1 MSGRRHRSSPA
12 ASSCS
17 SFTCS
22 LPLSL
27 FGDQLRR
34 CVGSFAACWVSCR
47 GSLLAL
53 CCLTLVLLAFSVS
66 AAAAA
71 EDCAEEND
79 GADGDGRCLGFRD
92 ACADQSAFCFS
103 TSVAQTLLA
112 SEDGIKAPDLEVSRD
127 WGASSPP
134 LGFPMSGGGGV
145 VTCSSVDTTLTRA
158 RNGLGQDGDAG
169 VRYNAASCQAP
180 LVPDNWMRA
189 SAGLPMELDGTA
201 ADVDLSGLH
210 SSLSMNVAINPPVL
224 DWGKRD
230 LYAASTATLT
240 VVNLNNDSALR
251 LYEPFST
258 DPQFYVYGYEDLELQ
273 PGDNATVTFVFLPKL
288 LGSSSAH
295 LVVQTN
301 FGGFIIHAKGM
312 AVSSPYQILPL
323 TGIDVV
329 IGGQLERNLS
339 IYNPYDDT
347 LYVEEVAIWMSS
359 LESTRYSSHL
369 VCQLGSFDGALELSS
384 SSSNWYTASSDEFGW
399 PVIYI
404 RPREQWE
411 VLPSKRNTIIELKLQ
426 ALSEGKVFGAICL
439 KMRNCT
445 PGAMHTFVT
454 PIELEVHTRTYYDS
468 SGLIAVTFE
477 HISTCDESGSI
488 FSLSLRN
495 NVPKLLRIVGITEDD
510 RNGPMLFQVKYL
522 NGLILFPDTVTD
534 IALVRYTSS
543 VPEDISFD
551 SCNIV
556 VETNSTLGS
565 SIIIPCKDL
574 VRASLSY
581 TSTAIIA
588 ESHGLFARPLYE
600 EEISANA
607 RTRTLGSMLQ
617 MEDLHNVKPT
627 IKRAVKADDTILR
640 QWRSHGTSDGI
651 SVLMDHELMFPVVQI
666 GSQFSKWIKV
676 HNPSLER
683 AAMQLV
689 VNSEEI
695 IDQCKTVTDVC
706 ELTFSSKSPEI
717 NSTETRFGFSLS
729 DAAITEAHVGPSET
743 ALLGPIVF
751 RPSNS
756 CMWSSMVLIRNN
768 LSGVEMLPLRA
779 YGGRQS
785 IVLLEESEPAWK
797 LEFNLGSS
805 VQNKSIMTKKEVPS
819 SLCSQQL
826 TKEVHVKNSGDLP
839 LQVTKV
845 KISGADCGMDGFTV
859 DNCKGFSLAP
869 SESIRMLISFQA
881 DFSSAMVQRD
891 LELVMTTGIFP
902 IPMTANIPVCML
914 NQCRKSYVRSAHWKL
929 LVLLF
934 GALTLL
940 VLVFVRYAPY
950 SLTAGSQDHYIKI
963 DDMKSTI
970 FDNRKSTGSKTLK
983 PSFLHQSSKKSRAI
997 KEHKRTEEALAEKY
1011 PASVIDSS
1019 KSTDDKNNPDE
1030 QLHTTSIVSV
1040 SPANPVEDKAS
1051 REAPQTSENLTIRIA
1066 RDKGKRRKRKVGGA
1080 GLAGKFE
1087 VSSSHS
1093 GNSTPSSPLSQSST
1107 PKQGWSFSGA
1117 PSELKHGNRIETG
1130 FDVEATTSSTGTNRE
1145 KKTWSQIAKEQP
1157 RLRSASPGTTSPS
1170 APALT
1175 TTAWCSPMLATSSPI
1190 APHARAPG
1198 SNLVK
1203 DKAVKRVEGA
1213 GLKRDFQYDIWG
1225 DHFPANLLGIAR
1237 DAAVPRKMPAASEG
1251 ASYSLFAREPQTLM
1265 MKPSSAPPVSHG
1277 RGSPT
1282 SDVATG
1288 YGIK

>member
-1 MSGRRHRSSPA
+1 M
-12 ASSCS
+12 
-17 SFTCS
+17 
-22 LPLSL
+22 
-27 FGDQLRR
+27 
-34 CVGSFAACWVSCR
+34 
-47 GSLLAL
+47 
-53 CCLTLVLLAFSVS
+53 
-66 AAAAA
+66 
-71 EDCAEEND
+71 
-79 GADGDGRCLGFRD
+79 
-92 ACADQSAFCFS
+92 
-103 TSVAQTLLA
+103 LLA
-112 SEDGIKAPDLEVSRD
+112 SEDAAEAPDLELPRG
-127 WGASSPP
+127 WEPSSLP
-134 LGFPMSGGGGV
+134 LSFPMSGGGGM
-145 VTCSSVDTTLTRA
+145 VTCSSVDSSLTRA
-158 RNGLGQDGDAG
+158 RDGLGRGDDARA
-169 VRYNAASCQAP
+169 RYDVASCQAP

-189 SAGLPMELDGTA
+189 SAGVPMEVEGPATD
-201 ADVDLSGLH
+201 ADPSGLQ
-210 SSLSMNVAINPPVL
+210 SPLSMNVEINPPVL
-224 DWGKRD
+224 DWGRSD
-230 LYAASTATLT
+230 LYAATKANLT
-240 VVNLNNDSALR
+240 VVNLNKNSALR

-273 PGDNATVTFVFLPKL
+273 PGENATVTFVFLPKL

-323 TGIDVV
+323 TGIDVL

-347 LYVEEVAIWMSS
+347 LYVEEVSVWMSS

-369 VCQLGSFDGALELSS
+369 VCQLGPFDGALELSS
-384 SSSNWYTASSDEFGW
+384 SRSNWYTASSEEFGW
-399 PVIYI
+399 PVVNI
-404 RPREQWE
+404 RPSEQWE
-411 VLPSKRNTIIELKLQ
+411 VLPSKRNTVIELKLQ
-426 ALSEGKVFGAICL
+426 AVSEGKVFGAICL
-439 KMRNCT
+439 KLRNCT
-445 PGAMHTFVT
+445 LSTTHAFVI

-477 HISTCDESGSI
+477 HVWTCDETGPI

-495 NVPKLLRIVGITEDD
+495 DGPKLLRIIDITEHAIK
-510 RNGPMLFQVKYL
+510 GPMIFQVKYL
-522 NGLILFPDTVTD
+522 NGLILYPDTVTD

-543 VPEDISFD
+543 VTEDISSD

-574 VRASLSY
+574 VRAS
-581 TSTAIIA
+581 
-588 ESHGLFARPLYE
+588 ESVGPFARQVYE
-600 EEISANA
+600 EDISANA

-617 MEDLHNVKPT
+617 VKHSHHVKPMVR
-627 IKRAVKADDTILR
+627 KAVKADDRMLK
-640 QWRSHGTSDGI
+640 QWKSHGTTDGI
-651 SVLMDHELMFPVVQI
+651 SVLMDHEMMFPVVQI

-683 AAMQLV
+683 AAMQLI

-706 ELTFSSKSPEI
+706 ELTFSSKSPEV
-717 NSTETRFGFSLS
+717 NSTETRFGFSLG
-729 DAAITEAHVGPSET
+729 DAAITEAYVDPSET

-751 RPSNS
+751 RPSNH

-797 LEFNLGSS
+797 LEFSLGSN
-805 VQNKSIMTKKEVPS
+805 VHNKSTMTKQEIPS

-826 TKEVHVKNSGDLP
+826 TKEIHVKNSGDLP

-845 KISGADCGMDGFTV
+845 KVSGADCGVDGFTV

-902 IPMTANIPVCML
+902 IPMTATIPVCML
-914 NQCRKSYVRSAHWKL
+914 NQCRKSYLRSAHWKL
-929 LVLLF
+929 LVILF
-934 GALTLL
+934 GALALL
-940 VLVFVRYAPY
+940 ILVFVRYAPD
-950 SLTAGSQDHYIKI
+950 SLTVGSQDYIKI
-963 DDMKSTI
+963 DDKKSAIFEENKKSTI
-970 FDNRKSTGSKTLK
+970 NKTL
-983 PSFLHQSSKKSRAI
+983 FLNQSSKKSRTN
-997 KEHKRTEEALAEKY
+997 KEHKRTEEAVAEKY
-1011 PASVIDSS
+1011 PASVVDSS
-1019 KSTDDKNNPDE
+1019 KRADDKNKPDE
-1030 QLHTTSIVSV
+1030 QLHTTSTVSV
-1040 SPANPVEDKAS
+1040 SRGNPVEDKAS

-1066 RDKGKRRKRKVGGA
+1066 RDKGKRRKRKVGA

-1107 PKQGWSFSGA
+1107 PKHGWSFSGA
-1117 PSELKHGNRIETG
+1117 PSEPKHENKVESR
-1130 FDVEATTSSTGTNRE
+1130 FDVEATASPTRTNHE
-1145 KKTWSQIAKEQP
+1145 KKKTWSQVAKEQP
-1157 RLRSASPGTTSPS
+1157 RSRSASPGVTSPPPS
-1170 APALT
+1170 PAVTAPA
-1175 TTAWCSPMLATSSPI
+1175 AWRSPSLAPTSSPT
-1190 APHARAPG
+1190 APQSRAPG

-1203 DKAVKRVEGA
+1203 DKAVKRDVGA
-1213 GLKRDFQYDIWG
+1213 AAAAPSPKKEFTYDIWG
-1225 DHFPANLLGIAR
+1225 DHFPGNLLVVAR
-1237 DAAVPRKMPAASEG
+1237 EAAPRKMPDASEG

-1265 MKPSSAPPVSHG
+1265 MKPSSSAPPPMSRG
-1277 RGSPT
+1277 RGSPP
-1282 SDVATG
+1282 SHVASG

>member
-1 MSGRRHRSSPA
+1 M
-12 ASSCS
+12 
-17 SFTCS
+17 
-22 LPLSL
+22 
-27 FGDQLRR
+27 
-34 CVGSFAACWVSCR
+34 
-47 GSLLAL
+47 
-53 CCLTLVLLAFSVS
+53 
-66 AAAAA
+66 
-71 EDCAEEND
+71 
-79 GADGDGRCLGFRD
+79 
-92 ACADQSAFCFS
+92 
-103 TSVAQTLLA
+103 LLA
-112 SEDGIKAPDLEVSRD
+112 SEDAAEAPDLELPRG
-127 WGASSPP
+127 WEPSSLP
-134 LGFPMSGGGGV
+134 LSFPMSGGGGM
-145 VTCSSVDTTLTRA
+145 VTCSSVDSSLTRA
-158 RNGLGQDGDAG
+158 RDGLGRGDDARA
-169 VRYNAASCQAP
+169 RYDVASCQAP

-189 SAGLPMELDGTA
+189 SAGVPMEVEGPATD
-201 ADVDLSGLH
+201 ADPSGLQ
-210 SSLSMNVAINPPVL
+210 SPLSMNVEINPPVL
-224 DWGKRD
+224 DWGRSD
-230 LYAASTATLT
+230 LYAATKANLT
-240 VVNLNNDSALR
+240 VVNLNKNSALR

-273 PGDNATVTFVFLPKL
+273 PGENATVTFVFLPKL

-323 TGIDVV
+323 TGIDVL

-347 LYVEEVAIWMSS
+347 LYVEEVSVWMSS

-369 VCQLGSFDGALELSS
+369 VCQLGPFDGALELSS
-384 SSSNWYTASSDEFGW
+384 SRSNWYTASSEEFRW
-399 PVIYI
+399 PVVNI
-404 RPREQWE
+404 RPSEQWE
-411 VLPSKRNTIIELKLQ
+411 VLPSKRNTVIELKLQ
-426 ALSEGKVFGAICL
+426 AVSEGKVFGAICL
-439 KMRNCT
+439 KLRNCT
-445 PGAMHTFVT
+445 LSTTHAFVI

-477 HISTCDESGSI
+477 HVWTCDETGPI

-495 NVPKLLRIVGITEDD
+495 DGPKLLRIIDITEHAIK
-510 RNGPMLFQVKYL
+510 GPMIFQVKYL
-522 NGLILFPDTVTD
+522 NGLILYPDTVTD

-543 VPEDISFD
+543 VTEDISSD

-574 VRASLSY
+574 VRAS
-581 TSTAIIA
+581 
-588 ESHGLFARPLYE
+588 ESVGPFARQVYE
-600 EEISANA
+600 EDISANA

-617 MEDLHNVKPT
+617 VKHSHHVKPMVR
-627 IKRAVKADDTILR
+627 KAVKADDRMLK
-640 QWRSHGTSDGI
+640 QWKSHGTSDGI
-651 SVLMDHELMFPVVQI
+651 SVLMDHEMMFPVVQI

-683 AAMQLV
+683 AAMQLI

-706 ELTFSSKSPEI
+706 ELTFSSKSPEV
-717 NSTETRFGFSLS
+717 NSTETRFGFSLG
-729 DAAITEAHVGPSET
+729 DAAITEAYVDPSET

-751 RPSNS
+751 RPSNH

-797 LEFNLGSS
+797 LEFSLGSN
-805 VQNKSIMTKKEVPS
+805 VHNKSTMTKQEIPS

-826 TKEVHVKNSGDLP
+826 TKEIHVKNSGDLP

-845 KISGADCGMDGFTV
+845 KVSGADCGVDGFTV

-902 IPMTANIPVCML
+902 IPMTATIPVCML
-914 NQCRKSYVRSAHWKL
+914 NQCRKSYLRSAHWKL
-929 LVLLF
+929 LVILF
-934 GALTLL
+934 GALALL
-940 VLVFVRYAPY
+940 ILVFVRYAPD
-950 SLTAGSQDHYIKI
+950 SLTVGSQDYIKI
-963 DDMKSTI
+963 DDKKSAIFEENKKSTI
-970 FDNRKSTGSKTLK
+970 NKTL
-983 PSFLHQSSKKSRAI
+983 FLNQSSKKSRTN
-997 KEHKRTEEALAEKY
+997 KEHKRTEEAVAEKY
-1011 PASVIDSS
+1011 PASVVDSS
-1019 KSTDDKNNPDE
+1019 KRADDKNKPDE
-1030 QLHTTSIVSV
+1030 QLHTTSTVSV
-1040 SPANPVEDKAS
+1040 SRGNPVEDKAS

-1066 RDKGKRRKRKVGGA
+1066 RDKGKRRKRKVGA

-1107 PKQGWSFSGA
+1107 PKHGWSFSGA
-1117 PSELKHGNRIETG
+1117 PSEPKHENKVESR
-1130 FDVEATTSSTGTNRE
+1130 FDVEATASPTRANHE
-1145 KKTWSQIAKEQP
+1145 KKKTWSQVAKEQP
-1157 RLRSASPGTTSPS
+1157 RSRSASPGITSPPPS
-1170 APALT
+1170 PAVTAPV
-1175 TTAWCSPMLATSSPI
+1175 AWRSPSLAPTSSPT
-1190 APHARAPG
+1190 APQSRAPG
-1198 SNLVK
+1198 SNLAK
-1203 DKAVKRVEGA
+1203 DKAVKRDVGA
-1213 GLKRDFQYDIWG
+1213 AAAAAAPSPKKEFTYDIWG
-1225 DHFPANLLGIAR
+1225 DHFPGNLLVVAR
-1237 DAAVPRKMPAASEG
+1237 EAAPRKMPDASEG

-1265 MKPSSAPPVSHG
+1265 MKPSSSAPPPMSRG
-1277 RGSPT
+1277 RGSPP
-1282 SDVATG
+1282 SHVASG

>member
-1 MSGRRHRSSPA
+1 M
-12 ASSCS
+12 
-17 SFTCS
+17 
-22 LPLSL
+22 
-27 FGDQLRR
+27 
-34 CVGSFAACWVSCR
+34 
-47 GSLLAL
+47 
-53 CCLTLVLLAFSVS
+53 
-66 AAAAA
+66 
-71 EDCAEEND
+71 
-79 GADGDGRCLGFRD
+79 
-92 ACADQSAFCFS
+92 
-103 TSVAQTLLA
+103 LLA
-112 SEDGIKAPDLEVSRD
+112 SEDAAEAPDLELPRG
-127 WGASSPP
+127 WEPSSLP
-134 LGFPMSGGGGV
+134 LSFPMSGGGGM
-145 VTCSSVDTTLTRA
+145 VTCSSVDSSLTRA
-158 RNGLGQDGDAG
+158 RDGLGRGDDARA
-169 VRYNAASCQAP
+169 RYDVASCQAP

-189 SAGLPMELDGTA
+189 SAGVPMEVEGPATD
-201 ADVDLSGLH
+201 ADPSGLQ
-210 SSLSMNVAINPPVL
+210 SPLSMNVEINPPVL
-224 DWGKRD
+224 DWGRSD
-230 LYAASTATLT
+230 LYAATKANLT
-240 VVNLNNDSALR
+240 VVNLNKNSALR

-273 PGDNATVTFVFLPKL
+273 PGENATVTFVFLPKL

-323 TGIDVV
+323 TGIDVL

-347 LYVEEVAIWMSS
+347 LYVEEVSVWMSS

-369 VCQLGSFDGALELSS
+369 VCQLGPFDGALELSS
-384 SSSNWYTASSDEFGW
+384 SRSNWYTASSEEFRW
-399 PVIYI
+399 PVVNI
-404 RPREQWE
+404 RPSEQWE
-411 VLPSKRNTIIELKLQ
+411 VLPSKRNTVIELKLQ
-426 ALSEGKVFGAICL
+426 AVSEGKVFGAICL
-439 KMRNCT
+439 KLRNCT
-445 PGAMHTFVT
+445 LSTTHAFVI

-477 HISTCDESGSI
+477 HVWTCDETGPI

-495 NVPKLLRIVGITEDD
+495 DGPKLLRIIDITEHAIK
-510 RNGPMLFQVKYL
+510 GPMIFQVKYL
-522 NGLILFPDTVTD
+522 NGLILYPDTVTD

-543 VPEDISFD
+543 VTEDISSD

-574 VRASLSY
+574 VRAS
-581 TSTAIIA
+581 
-588 ESHGLFARPLYE
+588 ESVGPFARQVYE
-600 EEISANA
+600 EDISANA

-617 MEDLHNVKPT
+617 VKHSHHVKPMVR
-627 IKRAVKADDTILR
+627 KAVKADDRMLK
-640 QWRSHGTSDGI
+640 QWKSHGTTDGI
-651 SVLMDHELMFPVVQI
+651 SVLMDHEMMFPVVQI

-683 AAMQLV
+683 AAMQLI

-706 ELTFSSKSPEI
+706 ELTFSSKSPEV
-717 NSTETRFGFSLS
+717 NSTETRFGFSLG
-729 DAAITEAHVGPSET
+729 DAAITEAYVDPSET

-751 RPSNS
+751 RPSNH

-797 LEFNLGSS
+797 LEFSLGSN
-805 VQNKSIMTKKEVPS
+805 VHNKSTMTKQEIPS

-826 TKEVHVKNSGDLP
+826 TKEIHVKNSGDLP

-845 KISGADCGMDGFTV
+845 KVSGADCGVDGFTV

-902 IPMTANIPVCML
+902 IPMTATIPVCML
-914 NQCRKSYVRSAHWKL
+914 NQCRKSYLRSAHWKL
-929 LVLLF
+929 LVILF
-934 GALTLL
+934 GALALL
-940 VLVFVRYAPY
+940 ILVFVRYAPD
-950 SLTAGSQDHYIKI
+950 SLTVGSQDYIKI
-963 DDMKSTI
+963 DDKKSTI
-970 FDNRKSTGSKTLK
+970 FEENKKSTINKTL
-983 PSFLHQSSKKSRAI
+983 FLNQSSKKSRTN
-997 KEHKRTEEALAEKY
+997 KEHKRTEEAVAEKY
-1011 PASVIDSS
+1011 PASVVDSS
-1019 KSTDDKNNPDE
+1019 KRADDKNKPDE
-1030 QLHTTSIVSV
+1030 QLHTTSTVSV
-1040 SPANPVEDKAS
+1040 SRGNPVEDKAS

-1066 RDKGKRRKRKVGGA
+1066 RDKGKRRKRKVGA

-1107 PKQGWSFSGA
+1107 PKHGWSFSGA
-1117 PSELKHGNRIETG
+1117 PSEPKHENKVESR
-1130 FDVEATTSSTGTNRE
+1130 FDVEATASPTRANHE
-1145 KKTWSQIAKEQP
+1145 KKKTWSQVAKEQP
-1157 RLRSASPGTTSPS
+1157 RSRSASPGIISPPPSPAVTAAAAWRSPS
-1170 APALT
+1170 LA
-1175 TTAWCSPMLATSSPI
+1175 ATSSPT
-1190 APHARAPG
+1190 APQCRAPG

-1203 DKAVKRVEGA
+1203 DKAVKRDVGA
-1213 GLKRDFQYDIWG
+1213 AAAAAAPSPKKEFTYDIWG
-1225 DHFPANLLGIAR
+1225 DHFPGNLLVVAR
-1237 DAAVPRKMPAASEG
+1237 EAAPRKMPDASEG

-1265 MKPSSAPPVSHG
+1265 MKPSSSAPPPMSRG
-1277 RGSPT
+1277 RGSPP
-1282 SDVATG
+1282 SHVASG